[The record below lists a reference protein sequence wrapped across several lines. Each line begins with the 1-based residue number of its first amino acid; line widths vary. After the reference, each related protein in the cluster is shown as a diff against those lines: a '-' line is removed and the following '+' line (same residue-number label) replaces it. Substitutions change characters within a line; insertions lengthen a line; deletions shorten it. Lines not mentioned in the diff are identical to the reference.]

1 MTPAT
6 SENPYTATFWACYC
20 ANTAMMVAVSV
31 LFRYADFIYFLGGTE
46 MELGLI
52 VGLGMVGALAM
63 RAFQGAGIDRFGPRI
78 VWLVSILLFV
88 ASILGHLLVTRID
101 APAIYLLRVV
111 FTIGMAGAFGASITY
126 VSLRVPRD
134 RMAEM
139 IGVLGSSGFLGMAL
153 GPTFGDWLLA
163 HGASERYEIDRMFY
177 LAAVAGIISFI
188 CVFLATRRDPVHSH
202 RRSPPMFSLLR
213 RYHPGPLLLVSLA
226 MGVGLGLPH
235 IFLKAYAAELDIPR
249 IKTFFL
255 VYAGAAF
262 TIRVLTRRWVDR
274 VGVRP
279 VALVGLWTL
288 SLSMLLYLGV
298 SSEWSMAIPAA
309 LSGVAHAFLFPAV
322 MTGGSMAFPS
332 RYRGLATT
340 VMLAMFDLG
349 GLLGQPTVGGMVFL
363 SRQVGLPA
371 YPLMFIAVSFFL
383 GSCAL
388 AYGLLTR
395 GGSIT
400 RRPPETS
407 SGRTG
412 THEGNNDVPWLVPAS
427 PVPETSA
434 LESGDAIQAEV
445 AERQEDIRFDS
456 AAHREAFNNELVM
469 KGKDCASA
477 GTTASSFPSGPNA
490 R

>member
-1 MTPAT
+1 MKRLTTDTPY
-6 SENPYTATFWACYC
+6 NATFWACYC

-31 LFRYADFIYFLGGTE
+31 LFRYADFVYFLGGSE

-63 RAFQGAGIDRFGPRI
+63 RAFQGTGIDRFGPRI
-78 VWLVSILLFV
+78 VWLASIVLFV
-88 ASILGHLLVTRID
+88 VSVIGHVTVTRID
-101 APAIYLLRVV
+101 SPLVYLLRVLY
-111 FTIGMAGAFGASITY
+111 TIGMAGAFGASITY
-126 VSLRVPRD
+126 VSLRVPQD

-163 HGASERYEIDRMFY
+163 HGAVDRIEIDRMFY
-177 LAAVAGIISFI
+177 LAALAGILSFF
-188 CVFLATRRDPVHSH
+188 CVFLATRREPVRVH
-202 RRSPPMFSLLR
+202 RRTPPMFWILR

-255 VYAGAAF
+255 VYAGSAF
-262 TIRVLTRRWVDR
+262 AIRLLTRRWVDR
-274 VGVRP
+274 VGSRP

-298 SSEWSMAIPAA
+298 TSELSLAIPAA

-322 MTGGSMAFPS
+322 MTGGSIAFPS

-349 GLLGQPTVGGMVFL
+349 GLLGQPSVGGMVFL
-363 SRQVGLPA
+363 SRQMGLPA
-371 YPLMFIAVSFFL
+371 YPVMFVAVSFFL
-383 GSCAL
+383 GTVAFT
-388 AYGLLTR
+388 YGLLTR
-395 GGSIT
+395 T
-400 RRPPETS
+400 RRQFVPVVLQNRQVSSKERVAGDEKLARSTS
-407 SGRTG
+407 LAKTNVSASA
-412 THEGNNDVPWLVPAS
+412 EAVP
-427 PVPETSA
+427 
-434 LESGDAIQAEV
+434 GD
-445 AERQEDIRFDS
+445 
-456 AAHREAFNNELVM
+456 ELVACHAQPTST
-469 KGKDCASA
+469 KE
-477 GTTASSFPSGPNA
+477 